1 MMQGLQARGSEGG
14 RFVVLMRTLRTKTR
28 SIMLIVVIVF
38 VLSTLGIYLMR
49 GSGGGTGG
57 ERQGD
62 EAVATID
69 GKKVMMSEVEIG
81 VRNLAQQNSSM
92 ELTAENIAG
101 MRKSVLDN
109 MAIYEELKREAES
122 RGIEVEESEIDEAV
136 KRIENQFPTKEA
148 FQQYM
153 DNNGIRMKDLREEIG
168 LRLAQQKLLD
178 QETQDVSVTKEEALD
193 FYEQT
198 KDYFF
203 TQPAGYE
210 VTYAR
215 FPSMESAESA
225 KVRLLNGEN
234 WDTVMKSY
242 EEEILDW
249 VPLEEPAFVAE
260 KELETGDL
268 QQFAALE
275 TGEIGGPAQFGE
287 GNVLIFVKREKV
299 EARTLSYEEI
309 SSDVVQIMKSE
320 KIQQNEQEFFTRL
333 LERAKVEILDEE
345 YFSVPETP
353 ASEDAEGPS
362 SGQTT
367 DEEVFE
373 EEVIDQQVPGEE
385 DLEESGVEEGGNTN

>member
-1 MMQGLQARGSEGG
+1 
-14 RFVVLMRTLRTKTR
+14 
-28 SIMLIVVIVF
+28 MLIVVIVF

-69 GKKVMMSEVEIG
+69 GKKVMMSDVEMG

-225 KVRLLNGEN
+225 KGRLLDGEN

-333 LERAKVEILDEE
+333 LERANVEILDEE

-373 EEVIDQQVPGEE
+373 EEVIDQQVLEEE

>member
-1 MMQGLQARGSEGG
+1 MMQGRQARGSEGG

-28 SIMLIVVIVF
+28 SIMLIVAIVF

-62 EAVATID
+62 KAVATID
-69 GKKVMMSEVEIG
+69 GKKVMMSDVEMG
-81 VRNLAQQNSSM
+81 VRNLAQQNSST
-92 ELTAENIAG
+92 ELTSENIAG

-109 MAIYEELKREAES
+109 MAIYEELKKEAET
-122 RGIEVEESEIDEAV
+122 RGIEVEESEINEAV
-136 KRIENQFPTKEA
+136 KRIEDQFPTKEA

-153 DNNGIRMKDLREEIG
+153 DDNGIRLKDLREEIG

-178 QETQDVSVTKEEALD
+178 QKTQDVSVTEDEALD

-198 KDYFF
+198 KDFYF

-225 KVRLLNGEN
+225 KGRLLNGEN
-234 WDTVMKSY
+234 WDGVMKSY

-249 VPLEEPAFVAE
+249 VPSEEPAFVAE

-268 QQFAALE
+268 KQFAALE
-275 TGEIGGPAQFGE
+275 PGEIGGPAQFGE
-287 GNVLIFVKREKV
+287 GNVLIFVKLDKV

-320 KIQQNEQEFFTRL
+320 KIQQNEQEFFAQLR
-333 LERAKVEILDEE
+333 ERANVEILNEE

-353 ASEDAEGPS
+353 ASEDAGGPS

-373 EEVIDQQVPGEE
+373 EEVIDQQALEE